1 MLYLNK
7 KSSLLEAVFLPHLFI
22 QTGTRATS
30 HVGGDF
36 PVTPWLGHLPCVGML
51 EVRSRGSISIR
62 PSIMKLHMTK
72 KWLQNIE
79 VKCYN
84 IVVEFGLSTCPSHAR
99 KQCQRGR
106 TQRSR
111 GNFNAEGHSRQLRS
125 GVACIF
131 LFMRH
136 MGGGDFT

>member
-22 QTGTRATS
+22 QTGTRATP

-99 KQCQRGR
+99 KQRQRGR
-106 TQRSR
+106 TQRPR
-111 GNFNAEGHSRQLRS
+111 GNFNADGHSRQLRS

-136 MGGGDFT
+136 MGGDFT

>member
-22 QTGTRATS
+22 QTGT
-30 HVGGDF
+30 DF

-51 EVRSRGSISIR
+51 EEVRSRGSISIR

-84 IVVEFGLSTCPSHAR
+84 KVVEFGLSTCPSHAR
-99 KQCQRGR
+99 KQRQRGR
-106 TQRSR
+106 TQCQ
-111 GNFNAEGHSRQLRS
+111 RQL
-125 GVACIF
+125 
-131 LFMRH
+131 
-136 MGGGDFT
+136 